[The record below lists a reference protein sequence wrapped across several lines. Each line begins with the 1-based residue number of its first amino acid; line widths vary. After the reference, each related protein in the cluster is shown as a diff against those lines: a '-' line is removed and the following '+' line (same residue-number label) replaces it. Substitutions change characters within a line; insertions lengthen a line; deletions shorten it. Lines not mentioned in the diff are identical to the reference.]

1 MLFFSFVFTFFCI
14 RFCLR
19 QFSRHVILRT
29 CWLLKGSVEGLLSWS
44 FYHSHSS
51 QISHAF
57 AFVRAFP
64 SFPGLVSSV
73 FWHLC
78 FGREL
83 QDVSTECNFHLLSPF
98 GVYAGTL
105 VIQILR
111 FFLFCLQDPAP
122 AEPPAAQAATAE
134 AEAQILSAN
143 RNWQTG
149 RFQPYESV
157 GKAWES
163 RCRQVLDRE
172 CSSHSEG
179 TVLNGKSSQE
189 LREVTLALFLR
200 WFLDFFVLSWSIVNM
215 QMPSFPPV
223 HFPGVQSLWCLCRQ
237 LSPWRW
243 RLTRHF
249 VMIWMIFVCSNSC
262 SFRTRQAPK

>member
-111 FFLFCLQDPAP
+111 FFSFLLAGSSPSRTARSTGGNCRSRGANTFSKQKLTNRTISTLWKCRESMGKQV
-122 AEPPAAQAATAE
+122 QA
-134 AEAQILSAN
+134 
-143 RNWQTG
+143 
-149 RFQPYESV
+149 SV
-157 GKAWES
+157 
-163 RCRQVLDRE
+163 R
-172 CSSHSEG
+172 
-179 TVLNGKSSQE
+179 
-189 LREVTLALFLR
+189 
-200 WFLDFFVLSWSIVNM
+200 
-215 QMPSFPPV
+215 
-223 HFPGVQSLWCLCRQ
+223 
-237 LSPWRW
+237 
-243 RLTRHF
+243 
-249 VMIWMIFVCSNSC
+249 
-262 SFRTRQAPK
+262 